1 MSRFNT
7 TLQIIINHWPTKTD
21 VQDPMVH
28 KFAEIATMAGIEEQ
42 DIEEF
47 CDHLSNFQDAAFQR
61 GIEAAQSSYTV

>member
-7 TLQIIINHWPTKTD
+7 TLQITINHWPTKTD

-28 KFAEIATMAGIEEQ
+28 KFAEIATMAGIDEQ

-61 GIEAAQSSYTV
+61 GVDAVHQTYEA